1 MGNPLKKRK
10 TYTDADIQNIYNDA
24 DYQKQVKEGRLVA
37 MHEYLAD
44 TSGKYAWELDVD
56 LVDYISRGSQSDA
69 AFVNQWEKARKFSMT
84 TGYEAVGETIMH
96 YGVNNYVKHSPY
108 KYLPHIRQPEDTS
121 KPYPIIPL
129 KLIRN
134 NLVYSEQEQKRQI
147 NALCKLLNWDFDE
160 LVKQMGDGFGG
171 EWGNITQ
178 CALGLFVEFP
188 NEFTID
194 KYHKSKGLATYLYT
208 LIDRYKDTITGRTRM
223 RGVVGQNHYI
233 QIINDTFKGYSYIT
247 KQPHEYDYTHLK
259 VERGDVWVG
268 FHKES
273 TGRTTTVE
281 LASFE
286 KDEQTNRYVAT
297 VMNVEVFALETA
309 FVGYTL
315 NKIDPDTGVLHSHRL
330 AISTGVG
337 DDSVV
342 GVYHLDRDVELMTSR
357 GVSYTL
363 SAGKYFYD
371 ASNKTLSDYIPNYD
385 DYGDL
390 FVADVISGY
399 DNFDPKNPPENFR
412 NSLLN
417 SWIRTTHR
425 TFDSD
430 RRVGGREGDV
440 VVYATDPQELDFC
453 AIPLDADLMTGWSN
467 KDKAQMIRS
476 SLAIVYRHSV
486 TVKVYRGWVG
496 KVIKI
501 GSIILAAVVLIKS
514 FGTGAKLSATLL
526 KLGATIAASLAI
538 DRLIDIAV
546 KLGIISPR
554 VGVILKAVVA
564 VVMLAYGNGG
574 FDFTKLLT
582 AVNIMQ
588 AVNVS
593 FNAYVKLQQMEINQV
608 TKQMNAHNTMH
619 AQRVYELQEKQRLH
633 LTGISPYAELYLKT
647 PSYTPN
653 VDLFETVEMMYAR
666 HHGYNVVA
674 ASQGLISHLT
684 MNLYTGKPKLYQIQD
699 SSEDLEDMLI
709 IA

>member
-1 MGNPLKKRK
+1 MGILKKRK
-10 TYTDADIQNIYNDA
+10 TFTDADIQNIYNDA

-56 LVDYISRGSQSDA
+56 LVDYISRGSQSDT

-84 TGYEAVGETIMH
+84 KGYEAVGETIMH
-96 YGVNNYVKHSPY
+96 YGVNNYVKRSPY
-108 KYLPHIRQPEDTS
+108 KYLPHIRQPDDTS

-134 NLVYSEQEQKRQI
+134 NPMYSEQEQKTQI
-147 NALCKLLNWDFDE
+147 NALCKLLSWDFDE
-160 LVKQMGDGFGG
+160 LVRQMQEGFGG
-171 EWGNITQ
+171 EWDNITQ
-178 CALGLFVEFP
+178 CGLGLFVEFP

-194 KYHKSKGLATYLYT
+194 KYRKSKGLATYLYT
-208 LIDRYKDTITGRTRM
+208 LIDRYKGRVTGTTYQH
-223 RGVVGQNHYI
+223 GVAGQNHYL
-233 QIINDTFKGYSYIT
+233 QIYNDTFKGYEYST
-247 KQPHEYDYTHLK
+247 KQPHEYDYSHLG
-259 VERGDVWVG
+259 VDRGDVWVG

-286 KDEQTNRYVAT
+286 KDTQANRYVAT
-297 VMNVEVFALETA
+297 IIDVEVVVLEAA

-330 AISTGVG
+330 AINAGVG
-337 DDSVV
+337 NGSMV
-342 GVYHLDRDVELMTSR
+342 GVYQLDKDIELMTDR
-357 GVSYTL
+357 GVPYTL

-371 ASNKTLSDYIPNYD
+371 TPNKMLTNYIPYYD

-390 FVADVISGY
+390 FVADVVGIY
-399 DNFDPKNPPENFR
+399 DSFDPKNPPENFR

-486 TVKVYRGWVG
+486 TVKVYRGWIG

-501 GSIILAAVVLIKS
+501 GSIILAAVTFVKS
-514 FGTGAKLSATLL
+514 VGTGAKLSATII
-526 KLGATIAASLAI
+526 KIGATIAASLAI

-564 VVMLAYGNGG
+564 VVMMAYGNGG

-582 AVNIMQ
+582 ATNIMA
-588 AVNVS
+588 AVNAS
-593 FNAYVKLQQMEINQV
+593 FNAYTKLQQMEINQV
-608 TKQMNAHNTMH
+608 SKQMNEHNTMH

-633 LTGISPYAELYLKT
+633 LTGISPYAHLYLKT